1 MRPVFG
7 GGSGDH
13 AAGTAPV
20 ASLEL
25 LPAGRQHVDL
35 ADRTEDGFRWPSGTC
50 ECSNEILTRLQVVA
64 A

>member
-50 ECSNEILTRLQVVA
+50 ESALMRF
-64 A
+64 